1 MPEWQGQLH
10 LEMFWCID
18 QEERTQTLDPRP
30 CLTLPGRENHLPS
43 KVALSPSNN
52 HPFPRAGA
60 AALNDNVWPKRE
72 GILPLLRI
80 NHNESSLC
88 HCSGLQ
94 TPVGVWGYTCVA
106 VPAGAPTEEQQQHAH
121 PSACQ
126 GQPTCPAVPAPVLGQ
141 PTAADSPEH
150 PCSAARGADP
160 ATRLP
165 ARPRPGHGTESP
177 LGVKTHGRAPL
188 GTGGPPDH
196 GSHTPPAGQLVCWRI
211 SKHKR

>member
-10 LEMFWCID
+10 LEMFWCAD

-94 TPVGVWGYTCVA
+94 TPVGVRGYTCVA
-106 VPAGAPTEEQQQHAH
+106 VPARAPRRSSGSVLTHLLTRD
-121 PSACQ
+121 S
-126 GQPTCPAVPAPVLGQ
+126 QPAQRSQCRSWDSPRPRTHQSIPAVQPVERTYRPAASQ
-141 PTAADSPEH
+141 TPT
-150 PCSAARGADP
+150 
-160 ATRLP
+160 
-165 ARPRPGHGTESP
+165 
-177 LGVKTHGRAPL
+177 RA
-188 GTGGPPDH
+188 
-196 GSHTPPAGQLVCWRI
+196 WE
-211 SKHKR
+211 